1 MATMSLGRMLLGRL
15 MGHQASRRGQRRS
28 APIAALSHTENLEPR
43 LLMTADPDDQIRDA
57 IALGTITT
65 PVTRNGS
72 VNVAIDVDIYR
83 VDVTAGQR
91 LSFDIDRPTS
101 SRLDSYIRLFNSTG
115 QQLAFSDDAA
125 APGEV
130 RGLDSYLEF
139 TFATGGS
146 FYLGVSGFRNQGYN
160 AITGLG
166 DSNGSTGNYGLVV
179 TNITPSDADDQI
191 SEAINL
197 GAIAGTVTRTG
208 LSIDG
213 GSDVDMFRVTV
224 TSGQTVRF
232 DIDNSSQGF
241 DSYIRLFDANGS
253 ELARN
258 DDGPTPGEGASLE
271 SYLQF
276 TFATA
281 GNYFLGVSGFRNS
294 GYNAVSGA
302 GDVAGS
308 TGQYSLEVSPGTVD
322 PPPPASDNRVLYLNF
337 DGYNITRTELVRWA
351 GSDWAGSVNDFDA
364 DQNGINVQAFLGSR
378 ADREQIISQMLTMIQ
393 TDLNPFGI
401 RVMRT
406 TGGAVENQGVTTL
419 FLGRSTLS
427 NDLYHVA
434 DDIDFGNN
442 NRTDI
447 AFVGDEYW
455 GSVSSTAIAM
465 ADVALHEAGHTF
477 GLYHVQSGSAA
488 ESMGLRYNTP
498 QSQWVT
504 DTRFVDQAF
513 NELPGHGGGRGPQ
526 NAFQTMLRTF
536 PANGS
541 NPASSNGANPLS
553 AQEVRNILL
562 GGYGEGPHNLPIHE
576 GFAPAGAH
584 DDHDHEHHDQ
594 DTGLNEAIAV
604 TSRQEA
610 TRLSAEIGSYS
621 DILVA
626 TANQTERLT
635 QVSSSQAGESSTE
648 LNTHDDDDQVT
659 PSNHSEF
666 ANQFHSAAWGSL
678 MEGLHSLA

>member
-15 MGHQASRRGQRRS
+15 MGHQASRRGQRRA
-28 APIAALSHTENLEPR
+28 APIAAISHTENLEPR
-43 LLMTADPDDQIRDA
+43 LLMTADPDDQIQDA

-65 PVTRNGS
+65 PVTRNDS

-91 LSFDIDRPTS
+91 LSFDIDRPTG

-139 TFATGGS
+139 TFTTGGS
-146 FYLGVSGFRNQGYN
+146 YYLGVSGFRNQGYN

-166 DSNGSTGNYGLVV
+166 DTNGSTGNYGLVV
-179 TNITPSDADDQI
+179 TNTTPTSDADDQI

-197 GAIAGTVTRTG
+197 GAITGTVTRTG

-213 GSDVDMFRVTV
+213 GTDVDMFRVTV
-224 TSGQTVRF
+224 TGGQTVRF

-241 DSYIRLFDANGS
+241 DSYIRLFDANGT
-253 ELARN
+253 ELASN
-258 DDGPTPGEGASLE
+258 DDGPTPGESASLE

-281 GNYFLGVSGFRNS
+281 GNYSLGVSGFRNS
-294 GYNAVSGA
+294 SYNAVSGA

-308 TGQYSLEVSPGTVD
+308 TGQYTLEVSQGTVD
-322 PPPPASDNRVLYLNF
+322 PPPPPTSDNRVLYLNF

-364 DQNGINVQAFLGSR
+364 DQNGINVQAFLSNRG
-378 ADREQIISQMLTMIQ
+378 DREQIISQMLTMIQ

-419 FLGRSTLS
+419 FLGRSTLT
-427 NDLYHVA
+427 NNLVHVA

-442 NRTDI
+442 NRTDV
-447 AFVGDEYW
+447 AFVGNEDW
-455 GSVSSTAIAM
+455 GSASNTAIAM
-465 ADVALHEAGHTF
+465 SDVALHEAGHTF
-477 GLYHVQSGSAA
+477 GLYHVQSGSAV

-504 DTRFVDQAF
+504 DTRYMDQAF
-513 NELPGHGGGRGPQ
+513 PELPGHGGGRGPQ
-526 NAFQTMLRTF
+526 NSFQTMLRAF

-541 NPASSNGANPLS
+541 TPAGNNSANPLS

-562 GGYGEGPHNLPIHE
+562 AGYGEGPHNLPIQD
-576 GFAPAGAH
+576 GFAPDGAY
-584 DDHDHEHHDQ
+584 DDHDHDH
-594 DTGLNEAIAV
+594 GLGHTADNTIA
-604 TSRQEA
+604 TRPEA

-621 DILVA
+621 DVLVA
-626 TANQTERLT
+626 TASQTEQVT
-635 QVSSSQAGESSTE
+635 QVGSSQAGESSTE

-659 PSNHSEF
+659 SSNHAEF

-678 MEGLHSLA
+678 LEGLQSLA